1 MQGQWS
7 ELEYL
12 TLRGNQLVEFVDGK
26 VEVLRMP
33 GQRHQR
39 AVALLFQLLAAFV
52 AAGRRGEVL
61 MAPLPVRLWP
71 GKYREPDLV
80 FMVAAHRQRQHE
92 QYWDGADLV
101 IEVVSPDDPE
111 RDWVVKRQEY
121 ARAGIPEIG
130 LWIDAAG

>member
-1 MQGQWS
+1 
-7 ELEYL
+7 
-12 TLRGNQLVEFVDGK
+12 
-26 VEVLRMP
+26 
-33 GQRHQR
+33 
-39 AVALLFQLLAAFV
+39 
-52 AAGRRGEVL
+52 

-80 FMVAAHRQRQHE
+80 FMAAAHRQRQHE

-121 ARAGIPEIG
+121 ARAGIPEYWLVDRRSRMITVLCLG
-130 LWIDAAG
+130 NDGYELHGNFGAGQQATSVVLAGFAVDVAAIFAAADAA